1 MSGIIGRKISM
12 TRVFDENGKSV
23 PVTVID
29 AGPCFVTQIKTSETD
44 GYNALQLAF
53 EDKKEKNTTK
63 SQLKHFAKAGVTPKR
78 VVKEFR
84 SMDKADKYNP
94 GDTIKVDVFK
104 EGEKVTVSGWSK
116 GKGFQGVVKR
126 YGFAGGPK
134 SHGQSDRLR
143 APGSIGQSSSP
154 SRVFKGVK
162 MGGRMGNQKV
172 TLKNRRVVKI
182 FEEKNMIM
190 IEGAVPGARNGLVI
204 ITR

>member
-1 MSGIIGRKISM
+1 MISRTARGHSIG
-12 TRVFDENGKSV
+12 N
-23 PVTVID
+23 
-29 AGPCFVTQIKTSETD
+29 

-84 SMDKADKYNP
+84 SMDNADKYNP

-126 YGFAGGPK
+126 HGFAGGPK

-143 APGSIGQSSSP
+143 APGSIGQSASP
-154 SRVFKGVK
+154 SRVFKGIK

>member
-12 TRVFDENGKSV
+12 TRVFDEHGKSV

-84 SMDKADKYNP
+84 SMDKADKYSP
-94 GDTIKVDVFK
+94 GDTIKVDLFK

-143 APGSIGQSSSP
+143 APGSIGQSASP